1 MAAAGAEVTFVG
13 KVGNDVFADFHRQE
27 LGRRGVETRL
37 AVDRLLPTGSI
48 VVLVNADGERTMLTD
63 RGANLT
69 LRPDDL
75 PDRTF
80 KRGGTLY
87 ITGYSLFEP
96 GIREAGLRAIRLAR
110 NNGMTLAVD
119 PSNHRQI
126 AEIRPDQFIEWT
138 KGADFLFPNLMEGS
152 ALTGERDPEAIVRS
166 LARRYHEVAL
176 TMGADGALWCGGEE
190 EIIPMPAVPVPVV
203 DTTGAGDAFA
213 AGFLTSRLAG
223 SSPGEALAA
232 GTSLAGRV
240 VAQTGARPD
249 HGYR

>member
-1 MAAAGAEVTFVG
+1 
-13 KVGNDVFADFHRQE
+13 
-27 LGRRGVETRL
+27 
-37 AVDRLLPTGSI
+37 
-48 VVLVNADGERTMLTD
+48 
-63 RGANLT
+63 
-69 LRPDDL
+69 
-75 PDRTF
+75 
-80 KRGGTLY
+80 
-87 ITGYSLFEP
+87 
-96 GIREAGLRAIRLAR
+96 
-110 NNGMTLAVD
+110 
-119 PSNHRQI
+119 
-126 AEIRPDQFIEWT
+126 
-138 KGADFLFPNLMEGS
+138 MEGS